1 MPRHR
6 HKRKI
11 GKGWSDFV
19 SKAKN
24 FLKKTKLLSTVG
36 SQLNKTFV
44 PQSYR
49 GIGNSVV
56 NYVKKQ
62 GYGRRRVRRR
72 RRIKGRGCCGGSLR
86 PVGGARKQYAG
97 SLNPIG
103 MGRKRRV
110 VRKGR
115 RPVRKVNLPRR
126 QVATF

>member
-1 MPRHR
+1 MPRR
-6 HKRKI
+6 RVHKRKL
-11 GKGWSDFV
+11 GGSWSNFV
-19 SKAKN
+19 SNAKN
-24 FLKKTKLLSTVG
+24 FLKKSKLLSTVG

-44 PQSYR
+44 PEAYR

-72 RRIKGRGCCGGSLR
+72 RRVKGRGCCGGSLR
-86 PVGGARKQYAG
+86 PVGGSMA
-97 SLNPIG
+97 PIG

>member
-6 HKRKI
+6 HRRKL
-11 GKGWSDFV
+11 GGSWSNFV
-19 SKAKN
+19 SGAKN
-24 FLKKTKLLSTVG
+24 FLKKSKLLSTVG
-36 SQLNKTFV
+36 SALNNSMV
-44 PQSYR
+44 PEAYR

-72 RRIKGRGCCGGSLR
+72 RRRIKGRGCCGGSLR
-86 PVGGARKQYAG
+86 PVGGSMA
-97 SLNPIG
+97 PIG